1 MLKIAVV
8 DDDMVF
14 VNKLS
19 NIIAKTCNQSKMEYT
34 LQKYSNGMDILSNY
48 SQFHLIFLDIEMPE
62 MNGLAFA
69 NHLEELH
76 IDSKIVFLTA
86 YSRYALEA
94 WRTSAID
101 YILKPFDQSQLERA
115 LSRALPDIPNDS
127 AQKALFFRCFPKFEL
142 LINGEPKAFQSKR
155 AKELLA
161 YLIHNQ
167 CCWVSIG
174 TLVYDLFGDLDEKSC
189 KSHYRVILARLKKE
203 LSSCH
208 MEHMIET
215 RYGFIRVNIPEKLC
229 DYYMLLAGY
238 NDDLFHGEYMQDYSW
253 AEIERSRLIKKY
265 SL

>member
-1 MLKIAVV
+1 MITDAIDYLK
-8 DDDMVF
+8 
-14 VNKLS
+14 KH
-19 NIIAKTCNQSKMEYT
+19 KT
-34 LQKYSNGMDILSNY
+34 D
-48 SQFHLIFLDIEMPE
+48 LIFLDIEMHE

-115 LSRALPDIPNDS
+115 LSRALPDIPNIS
-127 AQKALFFRCFPKFEL
+127 AQKALFLRCFPKFEL

-189 KSHYRVILARLKKE
+189 NPTIELPARIEKILL
-203 LSSCH
+203 SCH
-208 MEHMIET
+208 MDIMIGNKIWFHSCEYT
-215 RYGFIRVNIPEKLC
+215 RK
-229 DYYMLLAGY
+229 
-238 NDDLFHGEYMQDYSW
+238 
-253 AEIERSRLIKKY
+253 

>member
-1 MLKIAVV
+1 M
-8 DDDMVF
+8 
-14 VNKLS
+14 
-19 NIIAKTCNQSKMEYT
+19 
-34 LQKYSNGMDILSNY
+34 
-48 SQFHLIFLDIEMPE
+48 
-62 MNGLAFA
+62 
-69 NHLEELH
+69 
-76 IDSKIVFLTA
+76 
-86 YSRYALEA
+86 
-94 WRTSAID
+94 
-101 YILKPFDQSQLERA
+101 
-115 LSRALPDIPNDS
+115 
-127 AQKALFFRCFPKFEL
+127 
-142 LINGEPKAFQSKR
+142 
-155 AKELLA
+155 LA

-215 RYGFIRVNIPEKLC
+215 RYGFIRVNIPENLC

>member
-1 MLKIAVV
+1 M
-8 DDDMVF
+8 
-14 VNKLS
+14 
-19 NIIAKTCNQSKMEYT
+19 
-34 LQKYSNGMDILSNY
+34 
-48 SQFHLIFLDIEMPE
+48 
-62 MNGLAFA
+62 
-69 NHLEELH
+69 
-76 IDSKIVFLTA
+76 
-86 YSRYALEA
+86 
-94 WRTSAID
+94 
-101 YILKPFDQSQLERA
+101 
-115 LSRALPDIPNDS
+115 
-127 AQKALFFRCFPKFEL
+127 

-215 RYGFIRVNIPEKLC
+215 RYGFIRVNIPENLC